1 MKFMVNVLLCSVI
14 PMFVHAQSESLDQDR
29 NNVDF
34 ISSGQED
41 KFPVAVIDSGI
52 DYTHV
57 ALSDKLHKNIQTTPI
72 LIETF
77 HVENDTFGFDFN
89 ENDNRPFDNNYVGY
103 TPKFVEQ
110 EKGKN
115 SFSDFLEVIG
125 KNALEI
131 IKTIMAIG
139 SPGHGT
145 HVSGIIVKACED
157 TCSLVPVK
165 VFGSEPPIL
174 KRLASALEYSQRRG
188 YKIVNMSLGVDS
200 RYFETADSSEKAY
213 LEKIRNI
220 IRSSSNTLFII
231 AAGNDS
237 LNLADPIRQVYPV
250 AFDLP
255 NMITVGAVDNT
266 GKLASFSNFHETM
279 VHVFAPGVDIESTWN
294 DGMYKTISGTS
305 MAAPYVS
312 GKIAKLWSQNPKVSA
327 LEIRKKFLD
336 QIVIRSVV
344 YDKKSY
350 SIPVLLNEDT
360 ID

>member
-1 MKFMVNVLLCSVI
+1 MKLMVIVFLNS
-14 PMFVHAQSESLDQDR
+14 MFTLFSHAQAEALDQNR

-34 ISSGQED
+34 VSSGQEN

-52 DYTHV
+52 DYTHS
-57 ALSDKLHKNIQTTPI
+57 ALADKLHKNLQTTPM

-77 HVENDTFGFDFN
+77 NVKDDTFGFDFN
-89 ENDNRPFDNNYVGY
+89 ENDNRAFDNNYVGY

-115 SFSDFLEVIG
+115 SFFDYLEVIG
-125 KNALEI
+125 KNALEV
-131 IKTIMAIG
+131 IKTILAIG

-145 HVSGIIVKACED
+145 HVAGIVVEQCED
-157 TCSLVPVK
+157 TCSIVPVK

-200 RYFETADSSEKAY
+200 RYFTNANSGEKAY

-220 IRSSSNTLFII
+220 IRSSTNTLFII

-237 LNLADPIRQVYPV
+237 LNLADPLRQVYP
-250 AFDLP
+250 ATFDLP
-255 NMITVGAVDNT
+255 NMITVGAVDNS
-266 GKLASFSNFHETM
+266 GKLASFSNFHETI
-279 VHVFAPGVDIESTWN
+279 VHVFAPGVEIESTWN

-305 MAAPYVS
+305 MSTPYVS
-312 GKIAKLWSQNPKVSA
+312 GKLAKLWSQNPKLSA
-327 LEIRKKFLD
+327 LEIRKKFLE
-336 QIVIRSVV
+336 QVPIREVIFEE
-344 YDKKSY
+344 KSY
-350 SIPVLLNEDT
+350 SVPVLLD
-360 ID
+360 